1 MCFWLNIKNHNQPK
15 LVNMSKINLIGRVEE
30 IAILEQT
37 LVSPVSEFAAVYGRR
52 RVGKTW
58 KNVFITLITSFGFV
72 QNAYSR
78 ELVAS
83 SLTLD
88 DLF

>member
-1 MCFWLNIKNHNQPK
+1 VIDAKY
-15 LVNMSKINLIGRVEE
+15 
-30 IAILEQT
+30 
-37 LVSPVSEFAAVYGRR
+37 AAELRQKKEVFRQ
-52 RVGKTW
+52 VTKTR
-58 KNVFITLITSFGFV
+58 KNVFITLITSFGLV

>member
-1 MCFWLNIKNHNQPK
+1 
-15 LVNMSKINLIGRVEE
+15 MSKINLIGRVEE

-37 LVSPVSEFAAVYGRR
+37 LVSPVSEFVAVYGRR
-52 RVGKTW
+52 RVGKTR
-58 KNVFITLITSFGFV
+58 KNVFITLITSFGLV